1 MRKEE
6 DIAKRFYE
14 LLDRFNSN
22 ECLLEELFELQSY
35 LGGRVSSEIL
45 KARMMAEL
53 EDGEFPRTEDFDGDL
68 LFTKLNLQIL
78 KRQSQRSKEKK
89 VRQIQF
95 NWIQVAASVVLA
107 FVFGGV
113 VTYFLNSEN
122 KGHVE
127 PASYCEVSAPLGSI
141 SQITLPDSSVVWLN
155 AGSKLKYSTHFN
167 VDNRDLSLEGEGY
180 FKVAKNK
187 QLPFIVDAYGFEVL
201 AVGTEF
207 NVKAYPD
214 DETIETLLVEG
225 KVKLDH
231 RNINIADDTYLGP
244 KFMST
249 FYKNRDVARKNG
261 QPRLTISPNND
272 PLLYTS
278 WKDDRLIFKQ
288 VTFKDLVKIL
298 ERKYD
303 VQIRLE
309 QSEMLNYHFTGVLE
323 DESIEQVMEV
333 IRISSPIS
341 YSIKGKTVFISK
353 K

>member
-1 MRKEE
+1 MRKDEN
-6 DIAKRFYE
+6 IAKRFYE

-22 ECLLEELFELQSY
+22 DCSLEELYELQSY
-35 LGGRVSSEIL
+35 LDGRASSEML
-45 KARMMAEL
+45 RDRMMAEL
-53 EDGEFPRTEDFDGDL
+53 EEDEFPSIENFDGDQ
-68 LFTKLNLQIL
+68 LFAKLNLQIL
-78 KRQSQRSKEKK
+78 KQKSQRSEEKK
-89 VRQIQF
+89 IRKIQF

-113 VTYFLNSEN
+113 VTYFLSKEE
-122 KGHVE
+122 KGHLE
-127 PASYCEVSAPLGSI
+127 LASYCEVSAPLGSI
-141 SQITLPDSSVVWLN
+141 SQLTLPDSSVVWLN
-155 AGSKLKYSTHFN
+155 AGSKLKYSTRFN

-187 QLPFIVDAYGFEVL
+187 KLPFVVDAYGFQVR

-214 DETIETLLVEG
+214 EETIETILVEG
-225 KVKLDH
+225 KVKLEH
-231 RNINIADDTYLGP
+231 RDVNIADDTYLNP

-249 FYKNRDVARKNG
+249 FYKSRDVARENG

-278 WKDDRLIFKQ
+278 WKDDRLVFKK

-303 VQIRLE
+303 VQIKLE
-309 QSEMLNYHFTGVLE
+309 QSEILNYHFTGVLE
-323 DESIEQVMEV
+323 DESIDQVMEV